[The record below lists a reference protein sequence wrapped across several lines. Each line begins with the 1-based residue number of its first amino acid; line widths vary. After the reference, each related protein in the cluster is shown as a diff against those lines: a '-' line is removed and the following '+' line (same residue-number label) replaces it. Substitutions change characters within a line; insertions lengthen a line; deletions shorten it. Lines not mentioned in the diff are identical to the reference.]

1 MPMRSLALPDL
12 VIARAF
18 RPATLG
24 LLLGALLS
32 GCASETSVLVPPQ
45 RPQGLGQTRPANL
58 AADSEHGR
66 LLAAFGGE
74 YAAPGAKR
82 LVEEIVA
89 RLVTAGDNPALS
101 FQVTLLNSPVVNAF
115 ALPTGRIYIT
125 RGLLA
130 LGNDTSEIAAVLAH
144 EIAHVTLRHAL
155 RRAEREAENA
165 VVSQVMSDVL
175 QDPGGGAAVRSNG
188 RVSLARFSR
197 QQELEA
203 DQIGVRHAARA
214 GFDPYGAVRF
224 LNGLSR
230 ATAFR
235 SMMTGQQ
242 AAGRGMDILSTHPS
256 TPERV
261 AAVTAAA
268 RQIAAPGIGERDAG
282 RWLAAADGIA
292 YGDDPAEGLVRG
304 QRYLNASL
312 RLGFTAPEGYQL
324 ESAREMVIGATAD
337 GSRALRFDSVQ
348 LKPGQTMESL
358 LASGWIE
365 GVEPGP
371 VQNLTVNGMPVVV
384 ASGRGADWSFRMAAI
399 QAAGRTFRLIV
410 AAKGSADLE
419 APMNGV
425 LQSLRNLSASEAS
438 AARPMR
444 IGLVAAGA
452 GESVAALAG
461 RMAVSER
468 ALDQFLI
475 LNGLE
480 RTSALAPGQRYKII
494 VE

>member
-1 MPMRSLALPDL
+1 MCSSALPQQRIL
-12 VIARAF
+12 RLRRSAV
-18 RPATLG
+18 LG
-24 LLLGALLS
+24 LLLGALLA
-32 GCASETSVLVPPQ
+32 GCAGETSVLLPPQ
-45 RPQGLGQTRPANL
+45 RPQGLGQARSAGLPAE
-58 AADSEHGR
+58 SEHQR
-66 LLAAFGGE
+66 LLAAFGGD
-74 YAAPGAKR
+74 YAAPGARR

-89 RLVTAGDNPALS
+89 RLVTTGDNPALNY
-101 FQVTLLNSPVVNAF
+101 QVTLLNSPVVNAF
-115 ALPTGRIYIT
+115 ALPSGRIYVT

-144 EIAHVTLRHAL
+144 EIAHVTLRHAM

-165 VVSQVMSDVL
+165 VVSQVVSDVL
-175 QDPGGGAAVRSNG
+175 QDPGGGAAMRSNA
-188 RVSLARFSR
+188 RLSLARFSR

-230 ATAFR
+230 ATTFR

-242 AAGRGMDILSTHPS
+242 ASGRGMDILSSHPS
-256 TPERV
+256 TPERI

-268 RQIAAPGIGERDAG
+268 RQISAPGIGERDAA
-282 RWLAAADGIA
+282 RWLAAADGLA
-292 YGDDPAEGLVRG
+292 YGDDPTEGLVRG
-304 QRYLNASL
+304 QRYINASL
-312 RLGFTAPEGYQL
+312 RLSFVAPEGYQL
-324 ESAREMVIGATAD
+324 ESAREMVIGSTGD
-337 GSRALRFDSVQ
+337 GNRALRFDSVQ
-348 LKPGQTMESL
+348 LKSGQTMENL

-365 GVEPGP
+365 GVQPGP
-371 VQNLTVNGMPVVV
+371 AQNLTINGMPVSI

-399 QAAGRTFRLIV
+399 QASGRTFRLIM

-419 APMNGV
+419 TPMNAV
-425 LQSLRNLSASEAS
+425 LQSLRSLSASEAS
-438 AARPMR
+438 ATRPLR
-444 IGLVAAGA
+444 IGLVTAVAGDSSA
-452 GESVAALAG
+452 GLAG
-461 RMAVSER
+461 RMAVPER

-480 RTSALAPGQRYKII
+480 RGSAIVPGQRYKAI

>member
-1 MPMRSLALPDL
+1 MPMRSLVPIDFALRRVL
-12 VIARAF
+12 
-18 RPATLG
+18 RPAI
-24 LLLGALLS
+24 LGAALAVQLA
-32 GCASETSVLVPPQ
+32 GCAGETSVLVPPQ
-45 RPQGLGQTRPANL
+45 RPQGIGQTR
-58 AADSEHGR
+58 AATLPSDSEHQR

-74 YAAPGAKR
+74 YAAPAARR

-89 RLVTAGDNPALS
+89 RLVTAGDNPAQSYQL
-101 FQVTLLNSPVVNAF
+101 TLLNSPVVNAF
-115 ALPTGRIYIT
+115 ALPSGRIYVT

-144 EIAHVTLRHAL
+144 EIAHVTLRHAM
-155 RRAEREAENA
+155 RRAEREAESA
-165 VVSQVMSDVL
+165 VVSQVVSDVL
-175 QDPGGGAAVRSNG
+175 QDPGGGAAVRSSA

-214 GFDPYGAVRF
+214 GFDPYGSVRF

-230 ATAFR
+230 ATSFR

-242 AAGRGMDILSTHPS
+242 ASGRGMDILSSHPS
-256 TPERV
+256 TPERI

-282 RWLAAADGIA
+282 RWLAAAEGVA

-304 QRYLNASL
+304 QRYINASL

-324 ESAREMVIGATAD
+324 ESAREMVIGSTAD
-337 GSRALRFDSVQ
+337 GGRALRFDSVEM
-348 LKPGQTMESL
+348 KPGQTMESL

-365 GVEPGP
+365 GVQPGP
-371 VQNLTVNGMPVVV
+371 VQSLTVNGMPV
-384 ASGRGADWSFRMAAI
+384 AISSGRGADWSFRMAAI
-399 QAAGRTFRLIV
+399 QAAGRTFRLII

-419 APMNGV
+419 TPMNSV
-425 LQSLRNLSASEAS
+425 LQSLRTLSASEAS
-438 AARPMR
+438 AARPLR
-444 IGLVAAGA
+444 IALVSAGPGDSATGLAA
-452 GESVAALAG
+452 
-461 RMAVSER
+461 RMAVQER

-480 RTSALAPGQRYKII
+480 RSSTLVPGQRYKVI